1 LKPGNTE
8 DPVTFVTLIMV
19 LANSDQVVM
28 LADRRTSMAR
38 RPVDEEYNKL
48 TAFVC
53 RNARVGVAF
62 TGVATTTT
70 GFDTAKW
77 LLTALIEAA
86 RPSPFLQPTVERL
99 REIATRDIGA
109 LPGENKLTI
118 VLAGY
123 IHSDAS
129 PLGCLYWISNFE
141 GPGNRYGPVR
151 PAFESWVIGQD
162 RPGDESF
169 YVMNVYG
176 STNALKQRPS
186 QEDGAAL
193 QRLLV
198 ERRPAR
204 AIRDKVWQA
213 LTRVGAP
220 LGELGHI
227 GRQCGSIVVPSD
239 LSKPVTTGYLSHENR
254 WEVEFPSQ
262 VTVLGEDT
270 DLAVMGMSLRAENRA
285 AAPLAVRKAPRN
297 HPCPCGSG
305 TKYKRCHGRAIPQP
319 DS

>member
-1 LKPGNTE
+1 M
-8 DPVTFVTLIMV
+8 TFVTLIMV

-38 RPVDEEYNKL
+38 RPVNEEYNKL
-48 TAFVC
+48 TAFIC

-62 TGVATTTT
+62 TGVATTLT
-70 GFDTAKW
+70 GFNTAKW

-86 RPSPFLQPTVERL
+86 RPNPFLQPTIERL

-123 IHSDAS
+123 IHSDAP

-141 GPGNRYGPVR
+141 GPGPERYTPVR
-151 PAFESWVIGQD
+151 PAFESWVIGQNH
-162 RPGDESF
+162 PGDESF

-176 STNALKQRPS
+176 FTDALRQRSS
-186 QEDGAAL
+186 QEDGAVV
-193 QRLLV
+193 QRLVV

-204 AIRDKVWQA
+204 AIRDKA
-213 LTRVGAP
+213 LEALNRVGAP
-220 LGELGHI
+220 LGELGYI

-239 LSKPVTTGYLSHENR
+239 LSKPVKTDYLSHENR

-270 DLAVMGMSLRAENRA
+270 DLAVMGMSLRTEDRGAT
-285 AAPLAVRKAPRN
+285 PLAVRKAPRN

-305 TKYKRCHGRAIPQP
+305 TKYKFCHGRVTPKLG
-319 DS
+319 S